1 MASVTWSSICDHPC
15 VWYFSSSVNYN
26 TYHLF
31 INLIGDDDDE
41 DQDDNDNA
49 ASLN

>member
-1 MASVTWSSICDHPC
+1 MR

-26 TYHLF
+26 TYHHF
-31 INLIGDDDDE
+31 INLIGDDDE

-49 ASLN
+49 ASHN